1 MATLNFLVDG
11 FYKKQRDVKLIHF
24 KKSIIFIFIL
34 SNVLIAHAETPEQQ
48 ALDAVQKNYENV
60 LTFEAEF
67 SQKSY
72 VKMMDKTQD
81 AKGTVTIKKPGKM
94 KWTYGAPD
102 TQVLISNGKTLWH
115 YVSDEEQVTKVP
127 IESIYSSNTPALF
140 LAGKG
145 KLTQAFNVESV
156 SLDKNPISITLT
168 PKEDD
173 QALTRLQLFANKKN
187 YQITGSTVYDKLG
200 NRTEIRFTQ
209 IKTNRD
215 IPEKTFQFQ
224 APPNVEVLDYTKNP

>member
-1 MATLNFLVDG
+1 LSFRADELHE
-11 FYKKQRDVKLIHF
+11 KPEEIKLIYLI
-24 KKSIIFIFIL
+24 KSIVFISIFL
-34 SNVLIAHAETPEQQ
+34 SGNLSQAETPEQQ
-48 ALDAVQKNYENV
+48 ALDAVQRNYEKV
-60 LTFEAEF
+60 LTYEAEF
-67 SQKSY
+67 IQKSY
-72 VKMMDKTQD
+72 IKMMDKTQD
-81 AKGTVTIKKPGKM
+81 VKGTVSIKKPGKM

-102 TQVLISNGKTLWH
+102 TQILISDGSTLWL
-115 YVSDEEQVTKVP
+115 YVPDEEQATKVP

-145 KLTQAFNVESV
+145 KLTQTFNVESV
-156 SLDKNPISITLT
+156 NLDQDPISITLT
-168 PKEDD
+168 PKADD

-200 NRTEIRFTQ
+200 NKTEIRFSN

-224 APPNVEVLDYTKNP
+224 APANVEVLDYTKPH

>member
-1 MATLNFLVDG
+1 
-11 FYKKQRDVKLIHF
+11 
-24 KKSIIFIFIL
+24 
-34 SNVLIAHAETPEQQ
+34 
-48 ALDAVQKNYENV
+48 
-60 LTFEAEF
+60 
-67 SQKSY
+67 
-72 VKMMDKTQD
+72 
-81 AKGTVTIKKPGKM
+81 M
-94 KWTYGAPD
+94 KWTYGSPD
-102 TQVLISNGKTLWH
+102 TQILISNGKTLWH

-145 KLTQAFNVESV
+145 KLTKAFNVESV

-215 IPEKTFQFQ
+215 ISEKTFQFQ
-224 APPNVEVLDYTKNP
+224 APQNVEVLDYTKSP